1 MITYL
6 LSGFLSIAAA
16 GASVPAQAGP
26 EYVIGPRDVIAITIF
41 NEETLSRPALTV
53 DPQGTVDCPLIGRVK
68 VGGLTARQVEE
79 ELVRRYSDGYLKQP
93 SLTVTVKEF
102 RNMTIWVMG
111 QVRTP
116 GNYDLKGD
124 ANLMAALAAAGGT
137 TTDAGSYVIVTS
149 APGGAEAT
157 GPILPDDKQPAQP
170 QTRIP
175 REDIDTGRAARVRLK
190 SGDTVYVPKAAV
202 FYIVGQ
208 VRSPNSYVLSDGLTV
223 LQALALAGGATDRAA
238 KNRITIQRIVNG
250 RKVEIKVKESD
261 PVQPGDTIK
270 VPTRFF

>member
-1 MITYL
+1 MTTL
-6 LSGFLSIAAA
+6 LIAAMLSSA
-16 GASVPAQAGP
+16 TGAPLSVQPGG

-41 NEETLSRPALTV
+41 NEEALSRPSLTV
-53 DPQGTVDCPLIGRVK
+53 DAQGTVECPLIGRVK
-68 VGGLTARQVEE
+68 VGGLTARQVED

-93 SLTVTVKEF
+93 SLTVTIKEY

-137 TTDAGSYVIVTS
+137 TTEAGSYVIVTRT
-149 APGGAEAT
+149 AGADPA
-157 GPILPDDKQPAQP
+157 GPILPDDRQQAQH
-170 QTRIP
+170 QTRIS
-175 REDIDTGRAARVRLK
+175 REDIDTGRAAAFRLR

-202 FYIVGQ
+202 FYIIGQ

-238 KNRITIQRIVNG
+238 KNRITIQRIVDG
-250 RKVEIKVKESD
+250 RKVEVKVKESD
-261 PVQPGDTIK
+261 LVQPGDTIK